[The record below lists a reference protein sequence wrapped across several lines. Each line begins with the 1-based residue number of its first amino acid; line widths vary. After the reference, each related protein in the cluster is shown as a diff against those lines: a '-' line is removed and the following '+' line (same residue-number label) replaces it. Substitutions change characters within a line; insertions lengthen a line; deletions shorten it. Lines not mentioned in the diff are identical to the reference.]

1 MEFLVGRNNS
11 DFSFIFHNCHSYYIK
26 KWTRAFKC
34 FIVFFNGR
42 VMCYFVM
49 LLVVYCECWLC
60 GLASMNTD
68 THENTDTHDCVQ
80 LNKWTDPH
88 PIVRLD
94 YFTKLGID
102 MVQSSGLVL
111 GRPNQTKCQPQLVV
125 HSLVFLAYSCGKYTA
140 TLKLQYLKNIPLSST
155 SFCMPEESF
164 VDKKWP

>member
-88 PIVRLD
+88 PMLWLD
-94 YFTKLGID
+94 YTVGGIAHICFKQWFQITAD
-102 MVQSSGLVL
+102 AHPGVSGVSKDQKFCEKFK
-111 GRPNQTKCQPQLVV
+111 NTHCQ
-125 HSLVFLAYSCGKYTA
+125 
-140 TLKLQYLKNIPLSST
+140 
-155 SFCMPEESF
+155 
-164 VDKKWP
+164 VDHPAKIE